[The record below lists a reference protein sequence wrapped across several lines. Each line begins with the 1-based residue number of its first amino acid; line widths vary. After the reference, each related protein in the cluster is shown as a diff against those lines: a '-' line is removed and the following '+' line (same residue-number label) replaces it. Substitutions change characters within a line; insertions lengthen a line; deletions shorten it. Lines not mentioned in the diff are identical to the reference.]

1 MPKRFLLAGVLG
13 IFCGES
19 FCILG
24 PLRYERRIHVACHSI
39 LCSGTLLPSSTP
51 SVLSK
56 LKCPV
61 FVANEMSAFVNLP

>member
-1 MPKRFLLAGVLG
+1 MPERFLLAGVLG

-39 LCSGTLLPSSTP
+39 LYSGTLLPSSALIGP
-51 SVLSK
+51 HRPHRRPL
-56 LKCPV
+56 V
-61 FVANEMSAFVNLP
+61 FVWKTR